1 MSYGTEDIKKG
12 QIKYL
17 LPAAILISVMA
28 LFVFGWIAEEMLE
41 ADTEKFD
48 TIVRATIHGWAAPG
62 LTRLMKGI
70 SYLGSV
76 VILGTLNLLAISL
89 FYYYQRYR
97 AAALIA
103 ITGVGAVG
111 LDVVLKHAFHR
122 ARPESYFGTA
132 PSSYSFPSGHALG
145 SMCFYGALAAILSAQ
160 TRNRRAR
167 LWIWTIAAVLF
178 GMIGFSRVYLG
189 VHYPSDVIAGY
200 CAGVVWVGAVGIT
213 ARILERRCGAGP
225 EKMGRASKGK

>member
-1 MSYGTEDIKKG
+1 MSFGTEEIKKG

-17 LPAAILISVMA
+17 LPAAILVSVMA
-28 LFVFGWIAEEMLE
+28 LLLFGWIAEEMLE

-48 TIVRATIHGWAAPG
+48 AFVRTAIHGWSSPG
-62 LTRLMKGI
+62 LTKLMKGI

-76 VILGTLNLLAISL
+76 VVLGTLNLLAISL

-103 ITGVGAVG
+103 ITWAGAVG

-122 ARPESYFGTA
+122 ARPEPYFGTA
-132 PSSYSFPSGHALG
+132 PSSYGFPSGHALG

-167 LWIWTIAAVLF
+167 LGIWTMAAVLIA
-178 GMIGFSRVYLG
+178 MIGFSRVYLG

-200 CAGVVWVGAVGIT
+200 CAGVVWVGAVGIA
-213 ARILERRCGAGP
+213 ARILECRSRIRKDGAGI
-225 EKMGRASKGK
+225 